1 MTDIVDADIPLI
13 LSKASIKKCNMIAK
27 CKDFENDTAKV
38 FAEAIPLS
46 TTCSGLYAL
55 PITKSKYLI
64 DDTGNRA

>member
-1 MTDIVDADIPLI
+1 MF
-13 LSKASIKKCNMIAK
+13 AK